1 MHFYTGLP
9 ISLYYF
15 AEDGKI
21 EEDRNN
27 ISDSTDFKPKKR
39 GSLKLRKVT
48 LGPGGP
54 DNGQMF
60 HATITKNTWFT
71 RILDKNESVSGN
83 TIKFQ
88 DGM

>member
-15 AEDGKI
+15 AEDGKVK
-21 EEDRNN
+21 EDGN
-27 ISDSTDFKPKKR
+27 SDSTDFKPKKV

-54 DNGQMF
+54 DNGEMF

-71 RILDKNESVSGN
+71 RILDKNESISGN
-83 TIKFQ
+83 TVKFLE
-88 DGM
+88 GM